1 MGAFRRLVELG
12 LYKNV
17 SCISSVSGGSITS
30 SVILQALNDGDFKDI
45 KDFDKR
51 VVARLKKLGQ
61 SRFREKIVI
70 PVFVLFGVLFL
81 VIVLLFYNLHI
92 SLIYSVLTLFIILLF
107 VQPRKL
113 FSKMLLF
120 LLDKSFYKGKLLK
133 SNLLYPEICFN
144 ATCLNTGKRFR
155 FKQNNIG
162 GNKIGETKDIKDI
175 KLSFAVAC
183 SAAFPQLFA
192 PFKLMINKRRFV
204 LDWWTKNVK
213 ASNHVPKCIY
223 LSDGGVYD
231 NLGTEGILKGKEP
244 FVILD
249 AGGYIP
255 EWHTDTNP
263 NWFIRNTRIIST
275 ALDQIISL
283 RRRILYSKA
292 KDLNGV
298 QLILGAPVKEYL
310 DNKKYKNY
318 GRFGNKTIIKLSN
331 YDIFDEKID
340 CLLAD
345 LRTDLDG
352 FHNIE
357 IDLLMWAGS
366 VRMDIAIKKYFRKYL
381 TKEQLSS
388 SPIKPSYNEKDIIRI
403 LKLGRSISIIGFLH
417 KSLTKI

>member
-213 ASNHVPKCIY
+213 ASMCLNVYIY
-223 LSDGGVYD
+223 LM
-231 NLGTEGILKGKEP
+231 
-244 FVILD
+244 
-249 AGGYIP
+249 AG
-255 EWHTDTNP
+255 
-263 NWFIRNTRIIST
+263 FMII
-275 ALDQIISL
+275 
-283 RRRILYSKA
+283 
-292 KDLNGV
+292 
-298 QLILGAPVKEYL
+298 
-310 DNKKYKNY
+310 
-318 GRFGNKTIIKLSN
+318 
-331 YDIFDEKID
+331 
-340 CLLAD
+340 
-345 LRTDLDG
+345 
-352 FHNIE
+352 
-357 IDLLMWAGS
+357 
-366 VRMDIAIKKYFRKYL
+366 
-381 TKEQLSS
+381 
-388 SPIKPSYNEKDIIRI
+388 
-403 LKLGRSISIIGFLH
+403 
-417 KSLTKI
+417 